1 MVDKKSLAEKNL
13 EDEIRIVDETRKKI
27 GEVKLSG
34 LTKAEAV
41 KIMDD
46 IPAAKVRKAFDLA
59 VRRKASGIMNLDDV
73 KRSLGTI
80 NDRTRTAKRAMT
92 SDKAYAVKKN
102 MGGSMGGGMNPR
114 GRSPDP
120 TVRSVTG
127 YNPTM
132 RKKGGA
138 IKRRGGGIAKRG
150 MGIAK

>member
-1 MVDKKSLAEKNL
+1 MVDKKNPKLGGRFNVDDA
-13 EDEIRIVDETRKKI
+13 IR
-27 GEVKLSG
+27 
-34 LTKAEAV
+34 
-41 KIMDD
+41 IMDD
-46 IPAAKVRKAFDLA
+46 IPESKVIKAYKLARDRKKTGERL
-59 VRRKASGIMNLDDV
+59 NLDDV
-73 KRSLGTI
+73 ERALGTI
-80 NDRTRTAKRAMT
+80 NDRTRKAKSAMT
-92 SDKAYAVKKN
+92 SDKAYVVKKN

-127 YNPTM
+127 YNPNTPMM

>member
-1 MVDKKSLAEKNL
+1 MVDKKTLAQ
-13 EDEIRIVDETRKKI
+13 EIKIADETRKKI
-27 GEVKLSG
+27 GKVKLSG

-46 IPAAKVRKAFDLA
+46 IPAAKVRKAYDLA
-59 VRRKASGIMNLDDV
+59 VKRKASGIMNLDDV
-73 KRSLGTI
+73 ERSLGTI
-80 NDRTRTAKRAMT
+80 NDKTRKAKSSMT

-102 MGGSMGGGMNPR
+102 MGGSMGGGMNPM

-120 TVRSVTG
+120 TVQSVTG
-127 YNPTM
+127 YNPNTPMM

>member
-1 MVDKKSLAEKNL
+1 MVDKKTLAQ
-13 EDEIRIVDETRKKI
+13 EIKIADETRKKI
-27 GEVKLSG
+27 GKVKLSG

-46 IPAAKVRKAFDLA
+46 IPAAKVRKAYDLA
-59 VRRKASGIMNLDDV
+59 VKRKASGIMNLDDV
-73 KRSLGTI
+73 ERSLGTI
-80 NDRTRTAKRAMT
+80 NDKTRKAKSSMT
-92 SDKAYAVKKN
+92 SDKAYVVKKN
-102 MGGSMGGGMNPR
+102 MGGSMGGGMNPM

-120 TVRSVTG
+120 TIQSVTG
-127 YNPTM
+127 YNPNTPMM

>member
-1 MVDKKSLAEKNL
+1 MAEIKEI
-13 EDEIRIVDETRKKI
+13 EDEIKIVDETKKKI
-27 GEVKLSG
+27 GKVKLSG

-46 IPAAKVRKAFDLA
+46 IPAAKVRKAYDLA
-59 VRRKASGIMNLDDV
+59 VQRKASGRLNLDDIE
-73 KRSLGTI
+73 RSLGTI
-80 NDRTRTAKRAMT
+80 NDKKRKAKSSMT
-92 SDKAYAVKKN
+92 SDKAYVVKKN
-102 MGGSMGGGMNPR
+102 MGGSMGGGMNPM

-120 TVRSVTG
+120 TVESVTG
-127 YNPTM
+127 YNPNTPMM